1 MHQTRQLMKLCS
13 LVWILTLLAGCD
25 GSTSSGNSNTVT
37 INPATTTKQ
46 PAEKDLQ
53 PGLDKSPMDMSYY
66 PVDYPKLKMAGNV
79 KEPLVARVIY
89 SRPQKNGRTIFG
101 DLIKYGSV
109 WRLGANEA
117 TEIEFFKDVTIA
129 DKKVQKGRYVIYCIP
144 HENNWTLV
152 LNQDLYT
159 WGLKIDSTKDEYKF
173 TIPIEKTRFPYELFT
188 MEFEKANKGMQLIME
203 WDSVKAALPIT
214 W

>member
-1 MHQTRQLMKLCS
+1 MYQTRHIVKLCC
-13 LVWILTLLAGCD
+13 LVWILALLTGCD
-25 GSTSSGNSNTVT
+25 GNTSSGNNTVT
-37 INPATTTKQ
+37 ITPTPANNQ
-46 PAEKDLQ
+46 PVERDLQ

-66 PVDYPKLKMAGNV
+66 PVDYPKLKMSGNIA
-79 KEPLVARVIY
+79 EPLIARVIY

-117 TEIEFFKDVTIA
+117 TEIEFFKDVTIT

-144 HENNWTLV
+144 HENNWTLI
-152 LNQDLYT
+152 LNDDLYT
-159 WGLKIDSTKDEYKF
+159 WGLKIDSLKDEYKF
-173 TIPIEKTRFPYELFT
+173 TIPVAKTRFPYELFS
-188 MEFEKANKGMQLIME
+188 MEFEKAGKGMQLNME
-203 WDSVKAALPIT
+203 WDSVKASLPIS

>member
-1 MHQTRQLMKLCS
+1 MHQTRHLIKLCS
-13 LVWILTLLAGCD
+13 LVWILAFLAGCD
-25 GSTSSGNSNTVT
+25 GNTNSDNSNTVT
-37 INPATTTKQ
+37 INPSTTSQQ

-66 PVDYPKLKMAGNV
+66 PVDYPKLKMSGST
-79 KEPLVARVIY
+79 EPLIARVIY

-117 TEIEFFKDVTIA
+117 TEIEFFKDVTITN
-129 DKKVQKGRYVIYCIP
+129 KKVQKGRYVIYCIP

-152 LNQDLYT
+152 LNED
-159 WGLKIDSTKDEYKF
+159 
-173 TIPIEKTRFPYELFT
+173 
-188 MEFEKANKGMQLIME
+188 
-203 WDSVKAALPIT
+203 
-214 W
+214 